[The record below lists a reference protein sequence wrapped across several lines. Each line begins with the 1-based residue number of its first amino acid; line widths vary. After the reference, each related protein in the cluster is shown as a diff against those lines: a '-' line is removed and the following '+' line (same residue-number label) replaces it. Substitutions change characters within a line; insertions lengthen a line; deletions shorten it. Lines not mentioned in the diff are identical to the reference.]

1 MATVSLPA
9 RCAVAVICG
18 DHLVSQVYP
27 AAIPVEV
34 FFDNA
39 VELLS
44 DDLRRRGAPGLDPG
58 VGYELLRA
66 NGSRLDIAR
75 TLEDLGVEDGMTLVL
90 APAAEGDSFE
100 PQCEALSTGL
110 AYAGKKLSKPVTAE
124 TAAQTALAI
133 LGAVALV
140 VLGLAIYTRIRTES
154 LWPAVVTGT
163 AGLGLGAGG
172 IAVWRWWPWR
182 RDLLTALAW
191 LAVPLLAAGLTLGLP
206 GGVGAAHLFVAALAT
221 AVLTCAAVAVT
232 HEHLSGAATVV
243 TLSVIGAL
251 IAGTRMFTDAPAQ
264 RLGLGALVMLLV
276 SLTIS
281 PTVAL
286 WAARIR
292 PPHFGSVTG
301 RDLFHRGDGLPIDVV
316 APVDDDDADS
326 DSDISADSTPSCSQI
341 TEAAQRASGVL
352 TGICLGN
359 AIALPPAIWATI
371 TPGGPHG
378 WATTTLAALFVLIF
392 ISRARAFADRRQAV
406 TLVCGAVAGFCTG
419 VIRYAIDPQANS
431 ATALIVASTVLL
443 VFGAAALAAALWV
456 PGTRFTPLVR
466 MVAEWLELA
475 AIVAAL
481 PLAAWIGGLFTW
493 VRMR

>member
-27 AAIPVEV
+27 AAVPVEV

-58 VGYELLRA
+58 AGYELQRA

-110 AYAGKKLSKPVTAE
+110 ADAGKKLSKPVTAE

-140 VLGLAIYTRIRTES
+140 VLGLAVYSRIRTES

-163 AGLGLGAGG
+163 VGLGLGAGG
-172 IAVWRWWPWR
+172 VAVWRWWPGR
-182 RDLLTALAW
+182 RDLLTALTW
-191 LAVPLLAAGLTLGLP
+191 LTVPLLTAGLTLGLP
-206 GGVGAAHLFVAALAT
+206 GGIGAAHLFVVALST
-221 AVLTCAAVAVT
+221 AVLTCVAAAVT
-232 HEHLSGAATVV
+232 HKHLSLAATVV
-243 TLSVIGAL
+243 TLSVIGGL
-251 IAGTRMFTDAPAQ
+251 IAGIRMFTDAPAQ

-301 RDLFHRGDGLPIDVV
+301 RDLFHRGDGMPIDVV

-326 DSDISADSTPSCSQI
+326 DISTDSTPGCSQI
-341 TEAAQRASGVL
+341 TEAAQRASSVL

-359 AIALPPAIWATI
+359 AIALPPAIAAMI
-371 TPGGPHG
+371 APGGPHG
-378 WATTTLAALFVLIF
+378 GATATLAVLFVLIF

-419 VIRYAIDPQANS
+419 VIRYAFDPQANS
-431 ATALIVASTVLL
+431 ATALIVASAVLL

-481 PLAAWIGGLFTW
+481 PLAAWISGLFTW